1 MLKEGDIAPD
11 FTLSDRNGEKVSL
24 KDFKGQWVVVYFY
37 PKADTPGCT
46 TEACDFTASVDDF
59 TTHNATVL
67 GISNDPEAKIGK
79 FIDKHDLKITLLSDP
94 EHKVID
100 KYGAWVSKKM
110 YGKEYMGTQRS
121 TFLVNPEGKIEN
133 IWSKV
138 KVQGHVD
145 EVKNLLLEL
154 NIN

>member
-1 MLKEGDIAPD
+1 MLKEGDKAPD

-46 TEACDFTASVDDF
+46 TEACDFTASVDEF
-59 TTHNATVL
+59 TTNNATVL

-94 EHKVID
+94 EHRVIE
-100 KYGAWVSKKM
+100 KYGVWVSKKM

-121 TFLVNPEGKIEN
+121 TFLINPEGKIEN
-133 IWSKV
+133 IWDKV
-138 KVQGHVD
+138 KVQGHVE
-145 EVKNLLLEL
+145 EVKDLLIEL

>member
-46 TEACDFTASVDDF
+46 TEACDFTASVDYF

-79 FIDKHDLKITLLSDP
+79 FID
-94 EHKVID
+94 
-100 KYGAWVSKKM
+100 
-110 YGKEYMGTQRS
+110 
-121 TFLVNPEGKIEN
+121 
-133 IWSKV
+133 
-138 KVQGHVD
+138 
-145 EVKNLLLEL
+145 
-154 NIN
+154 